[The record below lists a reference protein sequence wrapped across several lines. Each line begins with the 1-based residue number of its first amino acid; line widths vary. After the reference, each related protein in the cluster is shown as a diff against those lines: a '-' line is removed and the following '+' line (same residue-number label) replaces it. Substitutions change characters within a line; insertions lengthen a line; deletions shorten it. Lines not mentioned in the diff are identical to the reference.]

1 MAEEKNQGRK
11 VGEAVLNQVINDF
24 VRPMVKGI
32 VDQLPEGM
40 AHFLR
45 KMKMHH
51 LGKLGSV
58 IFSSVLSEKIPYG
71 DSIKELVSEVA
82 SEFSATLEERAKGGG
97 ATKPAGA
104 SSLYRIFL
112 DPQLIDEK
120 IELLT
125 AYSELVTGK
134 TGKEQKAIE
143 SFLETM
149 DPAEIYIFLMQEKPY
164 RDDYIKAFVKK
175 AEEKS
180 LEEAIKDFKKDIIKL
195 KESGRTVYAELLK
208 PTLKKVDSL
217 LGPCGLVDENL
228 ARLNERALT
237 FRERAEAFRERHR
250 RKNE

>member
-58 IFSSVLSEKIPYG
+58 IFSSILSEKIPYG

-134 TGKEQKAIE
+134 AGKEQKAIE

-149 DPAEIYIFLMQEKPY
+149 DPAEIYIFLMQEKSY

-180 LEEAIKDFKKDIIKL
+180 LEEAIKDFEKEAAKL
-195 KESGRTVYAELLK
+195 KEGGRIVYSELLS
-208 PTLKKVDSL
+208 PVLKKIDSVF
-217 LGPCGLVDENL
+217 GGCGLVDERTAELIETTANW
-228 ARLNERALT
+228 RA
-237 FRERAEAFRERHR
+237 RAEAFRDRHR
-250 RKNE
+250 RR